1 MESIFIIILFFSF
14 FFVCMSL
21 FAQPRMAQPQRG
33 DTLPRELEKF
43 TFPSGPIT
51 DSDIPQIQ
59 TVTQKV
65 LAKISESLKPTA
77 ENKADIKPGIS
88 GVLIFE
94 DWLNQQGC
102 VIKAS
107 VPYVQRSGEY
117 NDTIFL
123 TYPGQV
129 FFEIF
134 FDTGTESTLDQTDP
148 GRYRLMVFITA
159 PDVLRFASIIK
170 DDTPLPA

>member
-1 MESIFIIILFFSF
+1 MESIFIIILFSSF
-14 FFVCMSL
+14 LFVCVSS
-21 FAQPRMAQPQRG
+21 FAQPQMG

-43 TFPSGPIT
+43 TLPAGPIA
-51 DSDIPQIQ
+51 DSHIPQIQ
-59 TVTQKV
+59 SVIQKV

-88 GVLIFE
+88 GILIFE

-102 VIKAS
+102 VVKAS

-117 NDTIFL
+117 SDTIFL

-134 FDTGTESTLDQTDP
+134 FDTGAESKLDQTDP
-148 GRYRLMVFITA
+148 GRYRMMAFITA
-159 PDVLRFASIIK
+159 VDVLRFGSIIK
-170 DDTPLPA
+170 DATPLPA